1 MVGGVNGLTKPAHP
15 PRRPEVKNE
24 TGARGRGWVQRMVRP
39 FVAVC
44 GSTPWLTR
52 RIGLGM
58 SDLALQ
64 QRSKHDLEM
73 ARHQSRTAA
82 SNLRQALSSA
92 KWGALYF
99 EEAGW
104 SLAIGLLR
112 GCVRRLRVVGQKL
125 GFAYLC
131 DVKRPNDPSSAT
143 RPARRHDCNSSAMAG
158 FAAAHG

>member
-1 MVGGVNGLTKPAHP
+1 MNTPQG
-15 PRRPEVKNE
+15 
-24 TGARGRGWVQRMVRP
+24 TGSEGSGSLQRMVRP

-143 RPARRHDCNSSAMAG
+143 AATGRADWNRSVGPP
-158 FAAAHG
+158 FAAALG